1 MNDKTRE
8 QIEAM
13 KMQTIGVEVEMNNI
27 TREKAAR
34 KVAEFFGTTAWYAA
48 GEYGYMS
55 WACKDQQGR
64 VWKFQRDIS
73 IHGPEAEK
81 CEMVTPILT
90 YEDIETLQAIIRL
103 LRKAGAK
110 SSPSRGCGVHI
121 HIGKGNHTP
130 KTLRNLVN
138 IMAAHEEQIGRAIR
152 IDAGRTGQYCRVV
165 DPRFLD
171 QLNKRKPTTMTELA
185 DIWYAGNHANYGR
198 TAHYNESRYHMLN
211 LHATFTKGTIEF
223 RLFQF
228 ADPGNGK
235 QNGLHAGE
243 LRAYIQL
250 CLAMSQLAKMVKTAS
265 PKPQQTDNEKYAMRC
280 WMLRLGFIGDEFK
293 TAREILLRN
302 MEGNASWRN
311 A

>member
-73 IHGPEAEK
+73 SHGPEAEK

-121 HIGKGNHTP
+121 HIGKGSHTP

-185 DIWYAGNHANYGR
+185 DIWYAGNHADYGR
-198 TAHYNESRYHMLN
+198 TAHYNESRYHMLYGKK
-211 LHATFTKGTIEF
+211 AIMYPTF
-223 RLFQF
+223 
-228 ADPGNGK
+228 
-235 QNGLHAGE
+235 
-243 LRAYIQL
+243 
-250 CLAMSQLAKMVKTAS
+250 
-265 PKPQQTDNEKYAMRC
+265 QTLIVQRQK
-280 WMLRLGFIGDEFK
+280 L
-293 TAREILLRN
+293 
-302 MEGNASWRN
+302 
-311 A
+311 

>member
-1 MNDKTRE
+1 MNEKTRA

-13 KMQTIGVEVEMNNI
+13 KNQTIGVEVEMNNI
-27 TREKAAR
+27 TREKAAK

-48 GEYGYMS
+48 AQYGYFS

-64 VWKFQRDIS
+64 IWKFQRDVS
-73 IHGPEAEK
+73 IHGPDSEK

-90 YEDIETLQAIIRL
+90 YDDIETLQAIIRL
-103 LRKAGAK
+103 LRKAGGK

-121 HIGKGNHTP
+121 HIGKGDHTA

-138 IMAAHEEQIGRAIR
+138 IMAAHEQQIGRAIR
-152 IDAGRTGQYCRVV
+152 IDAGRTGSYCKVV
-165 DPRFLD
+165 DPRFLA
-171 QLNKRKPTTMTELA
+171 QLNRKKPATMSALA
-185 DIWYAGNHANYGR
+185 DVWYEGNGENYDR
-198 TAHYNESRYHMLN
+198 TRHYNGSRYHMLN

-228 ADPGNGK
+228 ADPSNGK

-243 LRAYIQL
+243 LKAYIQL
-250 CLAMSQLAKMVKTAS
+250 CLAMSQLAKMVRTAS

-280 WMLRLGFIGDEFK
+280 WMLRLGFIGDEFA

>member
-138 IMAAHEEQIGRAIR
+138 IMAAHEEQIGRVIR

-198 TAHYNESRYHMLN
+198 TAHYNESRYHMLYGKK
-211 LHATFTKGTIEF
+211 AIMYPTF
-223 RLFQF
+223 
-228 ADPGNGK
+228 
-235 QNGLHAGE
+235 
-243 LRAYIQL
+243 
-250 CLAMSQLAKMVKTAS
+250 
-265 PKPQQTDNEKYAMRC
+265 QTLIVQRQK
-280 WMLRLGFIGDEFK
+280 L
-293 TAREILLRN
+293 
-302 MEGNASWRN
+302 
-311 A
+311 